1 MDVARSIRES
11 VEAVSRFRRETS
23 TDPAVGHALHAVKL
37 FQSKRFSGT
46 YADLLRDRTYA
57 SAAGFFLQELY
68 GERDYAQR
76 DEQFARIAGA
86 IERLFPANV
95 ARTAAQ
101 LAQLH
106 ALTED
111 LDLQMARHWASS
123 SDVSPVGQ
131 YAQAWRRVGREDDR
145 RRQLDS
151 VVALGNQL
159 SHLTRTPGLRTMLR
173 MMRAPATA
181 AGLGAL
187 QSFLETGFDT
197 FSRMSRQPR
206 AAELFLQTVQER
218 EAALIDLL
226 FGADPVACET
236 ELGRILGQAR

>member
-1 MDVARSIRES
+1 MDVARSIRDS
-11 VEAVSRFRRETS
+11 VEAVSRLRRES
-23 TDPAVGHALHAVKL
+23 VDDPVLRQSLHAIKL
-37 FQSKRFSGT
+37 FQSRRFSGT

-76 DEQFARIAGA
+76 DEQFARIAVA

-111 LDLQMARHWASS
+111 LDLHMARHWASTGD
-123 SDVSPVGQ
+123 SDIGRYV
-131 YAQAWRRVGREDDR
+131 AAWRLVGREPDR
-145 RRQLDS
+145 RRQLEA
-151 VVALGNQL
+151 VVALGDQL

-206 AAELFLQTVQER
+206 AAEHFLQTVHQR
-218 EAALIDLL
+218 EAVLLDLL
-226 FGADPVACET
+226 FTADPVACET
-236 ELGRILGQAR
+236 ELQRILGQAR

>member
-1 MDVARSIRES
+1 MDVARSIRDS
-11 VEAVSRFRRETS
+11 VEAVSRLRREATNE
-23 TDPAVGHALHAVKL
+23 AGLREALHTVKL
-37 FQSKRFSGT
+37 FQSRRFSGT

-111 LDLQMARHWASS
+111 LDLQLARSWSHFDLPEAAR
-123 SDVSPVGQ
+123 
-131 YAQAWRRVGREDDR
+131 YTAAWREVGREPDR
-145 RRQLDS
+145 RRQLEA
-151 VVALGNQL
+151 VVALGEQL
-159 SHLTRTPGLRTMLR
+159 SQLTRTPGLRTMLR

-206 AAELFLQTVQER
+206 AAEHFLQTVRQR
-218 EAALIDLL
+218 EAALLDLL
-226 FGADPVACET
+226 FSADPVACET
-236 ELGRILGQAR
+236 ELRRILGQAR